1 MGMRFIF
8 LCRPGNNG
16 GIMLSKLLAHLK
28 MHGALEAMESI
39 YHIKEKEE
47 FALAILQAESD
58 YRHQKAITQRLNKAT
73 FPIDKE
79 WSEIEP
85 SLNPGINFKDVQ
97 ALGSGEFV
105 RKKENLCLMGQQGT
119 GKSHSLIALS
129 RQLCREGYSVKF
141 YTACGLVNILEEAKA
156 HNQLNKVMQTII
168 KPSLLLIDELGFVPF
183 SASGACLLFDV
194 FASRYERGSIAVSTN
209 LSFDKWVQ
217 VFGSVELT
225 AALVDRFTHKAHIHV
240 YEGKS
245 VRLQNA
251 KRKKG
256 K

>member
-1 MGMRFIF
+1 
-8 LCRPGNNG
+8 
-16 GIMLSKLLAHLK
+16 MLKNLLSDLK

-39 YHIKEKEE
+39 SHIKGKEE
-47 FALAILQAESD
+47 FSLAMLQAECD

-73 FPIDKE
+73 FPIDKD
-79 WSEIEP
+79 WSEIDP
-85 SLNPGINFKDVQ
+85 SLNPKINFKDVQ

-105 RKKENLCLMGQQGT
+105 KKKENVCLMGQQGT

-129 RQLCREGYSVKF
+129 RQLCREGFSVKF

-156 HNQLNKVMQTII
+156 NNKLHKVMQTII

-194 FASRYERGSIAVSTN
+194 FASRYERGSIAISTN

-217 VFGSVELT
+217 IFGSIELT
-225 AALVDRFTHKAHIHV
+225 AALVDRFTHKAHIYV

-245 VRLQNA
+245 VRLRSA
-251 KRKKG
+251 KQKKEG